1 MEGGQ
6 QQIQNQQQ
14 TWATAQGQ
22 GGMSVQHDDND
33 QGVDEELVKQL
44 EGMSEDEILNVFAEG
59 LLMEKGLG
67 EMEPEIKDE
76 LREDL
81 VQRLTAQINQAVIN
95 ALPEEKMREL
105 NTLLES
111 GEASGE
117 KINQIVASAGIDT
130 DTIVSEAMQTFRGVY
145 LGEGR

>member
-14 TWATAQGQ
+14 TWVTAQGQ

-117 KINQIVASAGIDT
+117 KINQIGATCLDSCSARAVKLFIASGAKASGT
-130 DTIVSEAMQTFRGVY
+130 V
-145 LGEGR
+145 